1 MSQADFFINSRLL
14 SFLSNQLGWKNL
26 NSIQKKALPS
36 ILSGKNTLILAPTAS
51 GKTEAALIPIFSE
64 ILDKNL
70 EPVSV
75 LYISPLKALINDMHK
90 RIEKWGN
97 YFGLTATKWH
107 GDVSPSKKA
116 KFTRNPTD
124 FLSITPE
131 SLEVILMNK
140 NTGQK
145 ERIFKNIKYVL
156 IDEIH
161 YFAAC
166 DRGVQLNSI
175 LNRISKYTNDATIIG
190 LSATVGN
197 PDLIAKWIN
206 PLSQANIVQDDGG
219 RKLQYKVFDLPEKAI
234 STVFTK
240 LSG

>member
-97 YFGLTATKWH
+97 
-107 GDVSPSKKA
+107 
-116 KFTRNPTD
+116 
-124 FLSITPE
+124 
-131 SLEVILMNK
+131 
-140 NTGQK
+140 
-145 ERIFKNIKYVL
+145 
-156 IDEIH
+156 
-161 YFAAC
+161 
-166 DRGVQLNSI
+166 
-175 LNRISKYTNDATIIG
+175 
-190 LSATVGN
+190 
-197 PDLIAKWIN
+197 
-206 PLSQANIVQDDGG
+206 
-219 RKLQYKVFDLPEKAI
+219 
-234 STVFTK
+234 
-240 LSG
+240 